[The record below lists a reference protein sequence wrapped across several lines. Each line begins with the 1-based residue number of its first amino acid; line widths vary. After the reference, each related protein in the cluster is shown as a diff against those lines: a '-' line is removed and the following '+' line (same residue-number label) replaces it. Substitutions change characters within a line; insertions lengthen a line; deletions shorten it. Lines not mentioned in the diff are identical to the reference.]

1 MYKVKPKENPLDE
14 TPPTDHAIVS
24 GAFKDATAMAE
35 MNGKIYVIHCGELY
49 EVDPRKPCDEKN
61 KICVKCG
68 WNNADYVV
76 GLAGFLYVICNR
88 SDGCMYRVD
97 PRGASLH
104 KLLPHNDEKVVDGL
118 KNATAMAAMGGKIYI
133 ICGGGGLY
141 EVDPDRNVFRP
152 DVLVNDGWGGAEFM
166 IGCGGLLYIICNK
179 GGGCMYKVN
188 PLDNSPRNDDQVV
201 DGFGNATAMAELC
214 GKIYVI
220 CGKGGGALYEV
231 DPRNP
236 KNDTFICDGWN
247 NVDCMVGL
255 PGFLQVD
262 ET

>member
-1 MYKVKPKENPLDE
+1 
-14 TPPTDHAIVS
+14 
-24 GAFKDATAMAE
+24 
-35 MNGKIYVIHCGELY
+35 
-49 EVDPRKPCDEKN
+49 
-61 KICVKCG
+61 
-68 WNNADYVV
+68 
-76 GLAGFLYVICNR
+76 
-88 SDGCMYRVD
+88 
-97 PRGASLH
+97 
-104 KLLPHNDEKVVDGL
+104 
-118 KNATAMAAMGGKIYI
+118 
-133 ICGGGGLY
+133 
-141 EVDPDRNVFRP
+141 
-152 DVLVNDGWGGAEFM
+152 
-166 IGCGGLLYIICNK
+166 
-179 GGGCMYKVN
+179 MYKVN

-220 CGKGGGALYEV
+220 CGKGEGALYEV